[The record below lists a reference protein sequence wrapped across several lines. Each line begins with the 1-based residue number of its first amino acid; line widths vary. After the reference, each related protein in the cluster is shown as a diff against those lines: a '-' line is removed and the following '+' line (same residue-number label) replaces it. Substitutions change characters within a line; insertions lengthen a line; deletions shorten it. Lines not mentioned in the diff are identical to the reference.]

1 MSENQGARTRAKGK
15 SFLSLI
21 TDVPHLIAQLIRAEI
36 ELLKAELISKL
47 KSVGIGLGL
56 FVISLSLILLAV
68 LLLIFAGVFALSLV
82 LPLWAATLVVAGV
95 VILAAIVIAGI
106 GAAVMS
112 KTKSP
117 LPNETVESIREDI
130 RVIRGDS

>member
-82 LPLWAATLVVAGV
+82 LPLWAATLVLAGV

>member
-1 MSENQGARTRAKGK
+1 VAESQGARTRAKGK

-21 TDVPHLIAQLIRAEI
+21 TDVPHLIAQLLRAEI

-56 FVISLSLILLAV
+56 FVISLSLILLAA

-82 LPLWAATLVVAGV
+82 VPLWAATLIVAGV
-95 VILAAIVIAGI
+95 VIICAVVVAGI
-106 GAAVMS
+106 GATVMAR
-112 KTKSP
+112 TKSP
-117 LPNETVESIREDI
+117 VPHETVESIREDI
-130 RVIRGDS
+130 RVIRGDR

>member
-95 VILAAIVIAGI
+95 VILAAIVVAGV

>member
-1 MSENQGARTRAKGK
+1 MTESQGARTRAKGK

-21 TDVPHLIAQLIRAEI
+21 TDVPHLVAQLIRAEI

-56 FVISLSLILLAV
+56 FAISLSLILLAL

-82 LPLWAATLVVAGV
+82 VPLWAATLIVAGV
-95 VILAAIVIAGI
+95 VILAAVIIAGL
-106 GAAVMS
+106 GAAVMAR
-112 KTKSP
+112 TKSP
-117 LPNETVESIREDI
+117 LPDETVESIREDI
-130 RVIRGDS
+130 RVIRGDK

>member
-1 MSENQGARTRAKGK
+1 VAESQGARTRAKGK

-21 TDVPHLIAQLIRAEI
+21 TDVPHLIAQLLRAEI

-56 FVISLSLILLAV
+56 FVISLSLILLAA

-82 LPLWAATLVVAGV
+82 VPLWVATLIVAGV
-95 VILAAIVIAGI
+95 VIICAVVVAGI
-106 GAAVMS
+106 GAAVMAR
-112 KTKSP
+112 TKSP
-117 LPNETVESIREDI
+117 VPHETVESIREDI
-130 RVIRGDS
+130 RVIRGDR

>member
-95 VILAAIVIAGI
+95 VILAAMVIAGI

-112 KTKSP
+112 KTTSP